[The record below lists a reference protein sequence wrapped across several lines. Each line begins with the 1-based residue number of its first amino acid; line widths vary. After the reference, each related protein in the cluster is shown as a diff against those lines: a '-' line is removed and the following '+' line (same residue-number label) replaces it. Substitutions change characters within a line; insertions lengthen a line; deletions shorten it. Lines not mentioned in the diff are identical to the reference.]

1 MPATA
6 TLAPASVRTRLIAR
20 IRREF
25 DIVEENVALG
35 DRVLPFVRVADPN
48 AVLDDVCAQETR
60 RERGVQP
67 KRELHMPYWAAIWES
82 ASALAEHLVARDAD
96 APLAGRRALDLGCGM
111 GLVGTVMAMLGA
123 RVTLGDIDTAGL
135 LFARVNTLAWARRAR
150 VTRLDWQADDLKTR
164 FDLIA
169 AADVL
174 YDVAQW
180 TPIEAFARRHLA
192 TGGVLILAEPS
203 RMAADAYPAWL
214 AERGWTLTTT
224 VRAGGDK
231 TIRIHEARAADT
243 RS

>member
-6 TLAPASVRTRLIAR
+6 TLAPASARTRLIAR

-25 DIVEENVALG
+25 DIVEESVALG

-67 KRELHMPYWAAIWES
+67 KRELRMPYWAAVWES

-111 GLVGTVMAMLGA
+111 GLVGTVLAMLGA

-135 LFARVNTLAWARRAR
+135 LFAQVNTLPWGRRAR
-150 VTRLDWQADDLKTR
+150 VTRLDWHADDLKTR
-164 FDLIA
+164 FDVIC

-192 TGGVLILAEPS
+192 PGGVLVLAEPS
-203 RMAADAYPAWL
+203 RLTADAYPAWL
-214 AERGWTLTTT
+214 ADRGWTLTSTA
-224 VRAGGDK
+224 RPAEDK
-231 TIRIHEARAADT
+231 TIRIHEARLA
-243 RS
+243 